1 MQKNQQPI
9 YGSHGS
15 RSAASAGAPNEE
27 ACLSTSGIKTGRV
40 LQAFGNRFIVQ
51 AADGTYDCG
60 IRGIFRL
67 SAKRQS
73 SPVVVGDRVKF
84 VVAEPPYGTIE
95 EIAERRNKLSRP
107 DVDNPDFE
115 QVIVANIEQLIVVT
129 SVDKPRLKLGAID
142 RFLLAAE
149 RCNMDGRVCINK
161 IDLGPIEK
169 HRRAMEIYRAA
180 GYPVV
185 ACSALTGQGMEGVR
199 RMVQYHVSLV
209 AGHSGVGKSTII
221 NALQPGL
228 SIKTAEISAAT
239 GKGVH
244 TTTAVQLHPL
254 DFGGYIADA
263 PGLREVGLWEIQPGE
278 LAELYPEMRRL
289 GGNCRFR
296 NCVHI
301 GEPGCAIKDAVA
313 RGELA
318 PERYEGYT
326 RIFKSLS

>member
-1 MQKNQQPI
+1 M
-9 YGSHGS
+9 
-15 RSAASAGAPNEE
+15 
-27 ACLSTSGIKTGRV
+27 STIRVMTGRV

-67 SAKRQS
+67 AAKRQS

-84 VVAEPPYGTIE
+84 AVEKPPYGTIE
-95 EIAERRNKLSRP
+95 EVAERRITLSRP
-107 DVDNPDFE
+107 DVENPDIE
-115 QVIVANIEQLIVVT
+115 QVIVANIERLIVVT

-149 RCNMDGRVCINK
+149 RSGMDGCVCINK
-161 IDLGPIEK
+161 IDLGPAEK
-169 HRRAMEIYRAA
+169 YRRAMEIYRAA

-185 ACSALTGQGMEGVR
+185 ACSVLTGDGINDVQSL
-199 RMVQYHVSLV
+199 VQYHVSLF

-228 SIKTAEISAAT
+228 KIKTASISTAT

-254 DFGGYIADA
+254 DFGGYIADS
-263 PGLREVGLWEIQPGE
+263 PGLREVGLWEIKPTE
-278 LAELYPEMRRL
+278 LAGLYPEMRHLL
-289 GGNCRFR
+289 GECRFR

-301 GEPGCAIKDAVA
+301 EEPGCAVKDAVA
-313 RGELA
+313 GGELA
-318 PERYEGYT
+318 PERYEGYV
-326 RIFKSLS
+326 RIFKSLC

>member
-1 MQKNQQPI
+1 M
-9 YGSHGS
+9 
-15 RSAASAGAPNEE
+15 
-27 ACLSTSGIKTGRV
+27 TGRV
-40 LQAFGNRFIVQ
+40 LQAFGNRFVVQ

-84 VVAEPPYGTIE
+84 AVEKSPYGTIE
-95 EIAERRNKLSRP
+95 EVAERRITLSRP
-107 DVDNPDFE
+107 DVENPDIE
-115 QVIVANIEQLIVVT
+115 QVIVANIERLIVVT

-149 RCNMDGRVCINK
+149 RSGMDGCVCINK
-161 IDLGPIEK
+161 IDLAPAEK
-169 HRRAMEIYRAA
+169 YRRAMEIYRTA

-185 ACSALTGQGMEGVR
+185 SCSALAGDGINDVQ
-199 RMVQYHVSLV
+199 RMVQYHVSLF

-228 SIKTAEISAAT
+228 KIKTASISTAT

-254 DFGGYIADA
+254 DFGGYIADS
-263 PGLREVGLWEIQPGE
+263 PGLREVGLWEIKPTE
-278 LAELYPEMRRL
+278 LAGLYPEMRHLL
-289 GGNCRFR
+289 GECRFR

-301 GEPGCAIKDAVA
+301 GEPSCAVKDAVA
-313 RGELA
+313 DGELA
-318 PERYEGYT
+318 PERYEGYV
-326 RIFKSLS
+326 RIFKSLC